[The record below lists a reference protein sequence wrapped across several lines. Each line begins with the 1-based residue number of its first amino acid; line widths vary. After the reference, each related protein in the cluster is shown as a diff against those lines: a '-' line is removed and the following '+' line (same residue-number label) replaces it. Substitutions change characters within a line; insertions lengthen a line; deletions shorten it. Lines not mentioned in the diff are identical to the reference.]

1 MNKMK
6 AKKIMKGWNRS
17 TLACIRIIT
26 RMTTRIRSKEIKM
39 IANIKILKIATI
51 KRFQLLSI

>member
-17 TLACIRIIT
+17 TLAYIRTIT
-26 RMTTRIRSKEIKM
+26 KMTKRIRSKEIKI
-39 IANIKILKIATI
+39 IANIIILKITTI